1 MRRFEIITDYKDK
14 NINLPVRA
22 TKKSAGYDL
31 QAAEDVIVPSIF
43 NTMKRLT
50 GTEPTWDPSII
61 KKVPYFLG
69 WPDDRT
75 YTLKEI
81 KDLVKEYKFVT
92 MIPTGLKV
100 NLSNNEYLSIHD
112 RSSIGINCLLMLPHQ
127 TGIIDADYYNNEDNE
142 GHIFIPMVNFSP
154 YDIKIEKGERIAQ
167 GIIGE
172 YKTVDDEE
180 DIDTVRKGG
189 YGSTD
194 GIAELTPIELE
205 PADKAIIEDGLSYV
219 YSGEYPEP
227 TLKGTDINIDDHN
240 SAKAYIDINMMP
252 KLNIDSGCEVEFV
265 PCNDS
270 ATSIS
275 SKDYE
280 NGSITIATNNK

>member
-1 MRRFEIITDYKDK
+1 MRGIILITEYKDK
-14 NINLPVRA
+14 NINLPDIA

-31 QAAEDVIVPSIF
+31 EAAEDIIVPSIF

-50 GTEPTWDPSII
+50 GTEPTWNPSII

-69 WPDDRT
+69 YAEDKV
-75 YTLKEI
+75 YSLKEM
-81 KDLVKEYKFVT
+81 KELVKEHKFVT

-127 TGIIDADYYNNEDNE
+127 TGIVDADYYNNEDNE

-167 GIIGE
+167 GIICE
-172 YKTVDDEE
+172 YKTVDDEDE
-180 DIDTVRKGG
+180 IDTVRKGG

-194 GIAELTPIELE
+194 GIAELAPI
-205 PADKAIIEDGLSYV
+205 D
-219 YSGEYPEP
+219 
-227 TLKGTDINIDDHN
+227 NNMDDT
-240 SAKAYIDINMMP
+240 YIP
-252 KLNIDSGCEVEFV
+252 KLNGDCGCEVELV

-270 ATSIS
+270 LTSIS

-280 NGSITIATNNK
+280 NSSITKVATNNE